1 MFLQLMAYLQILG
14 GVWVVWHAAGIARR
28 TRRVRSWPTVHGT
41 ITRSVVGSNAGART
55 AHGAQIEYSYIVH
68 ERGYRGKAIRPGEP
82 VSSSTSDA
90 QECCMKYPEGASVS
104 VIYNPSNPEVAY
116 LELPQQRARFW
127 AIMGT
132 LLIILGVESLIRQA
146 L

>member
-1 MFLQLMAYLQILG
+1 
-14 GVWVVWHAAGIARR
+14 
-28 TRRVRSWPTVHGT
+28 
-41 ITRSVVGSNAGART
+41 
-55 AHGAQIEYSYIVH
+55 
-68 ERGYRGKAIRPGEP
+68 
-82 VSSSTSDA
+82 
-90 QECCMKYPEGASVS
+90 MKYPEGASVS